1 MATRETNDMESPH
14 ASRATAVPWPPVVI
28 AAGLVIG
35 VLLRRYAPIAWP
47 GMDDL
52 PARAIGYGLGA
63 AGVVLIGWGFLTLQR
78 AGTTIWPNKRADR
91 LVTEGA
97 FRFRRNPIYM
107 GEVLA
112 FLGLAEVTHNIWFAI
127 LAPVLAVALYALAIR
142 PEEQHLET
150 RFGQAYLDYK
160 ERTRRWF

>member
-1 MATRETNDMESPH
+1 MESPH
-14 ASRATAVPWPPVVI
+14 AFRATAVPWPPVVI

>member
-1 MATRETNDMESPH
+1 MQVPQADRP
-14 ASRATAVPWPPVVI
+14 AAVPWPPILVGAVL
-28 AAGLVIG
+28 AGG
-35 VLLRRYAPIAWP
+35 VLLGRLYPLAWP

-52 PARAIGYGLGA
+52 PARIVGYGIGA
-63 AGVVLIGWGFLTLQR
+63 AGIALVAWGFLTLWR
-78 AGTTIWPNKRADR
+78 AGTTIMPNQRADR

-107 GEVLA
+107 GEVLI
-112 FLGLAEVTHNIWFAI
+112 FLGLAELTHNIWFAI
-127 LAPVLAVALYALAIR
+127 LAPLLAITLYVLAIR

-160 ERTRRWF
+160 GRTRRWF